1 MVSLKLFYGLPLQP
15 SRENVQLFDFSR
27 QILICITP
35 ATLLFSSVKI
45 DVGCL
50 SSEFS
55 RAMMSASTGSEG
67 LSSTAV
73 GGGGEAAAASL
84 SSLATAIAERQ
95 QTGTT
100 SIRANCMT

>member
-1 MVSLKLFYGLPLQP
+1 VL
-15 SRENVQLFDFSR
+15 
-27 QILICITP
+27 
-35 ATLLFSSVKI
+35 KI

-73 GGGGEAAAASL
+73 GGGGEAAASL

-95 QTGTT
+95 QTGMT
-100 SIRANCMT
+100 SALG

>member
-1 MVSLKLFYGLPLQP
+1 ML
-15 SRENVQLFDFSR
+15 
-27 QILICITP
+27 
-35 ATLLFSSVKI
+35 KI
-45 DVGCL
+45 DVGWL
-50 SSEFS
+50 FSEFS

-73 GGGGEAAAASL
+73 GGGGEAAASASL

-100 SIRANCMT
+100 SARVNCMNRP

>member
-1 MVSLKLFYGLPLQP
+1 MLSLQLYYGLPLHP
-15 SRENVQLFDFSR
+15 SRENVHLLDFNRNKSGSE
-27 QILICITP
+27 TP
-35 ATLLFSSVKI
+35 LLPCYLQMLKI
-45 DVGCL
+45 YVGWL

-67 LSSTAV
+67 LSATAV
-73 GGGGEAAAASL
+73 GGGGEAAASL

-100 SIRANCMT
+100 SAPG

>member
-1 MVSLKLFYGLPLQP
+1 VDFPAAGKASSLQEKTSSPLISQ
-15 SRENVQLFDFSR
+15 FSR
-27 QILICITP
+27 IKFGSERIRRT
-35 ATLLFSSVKI
+35 SVYRYWL
-45 DVGCL
+45 C
-50 SSEFS
+50 SEFS

-73 GGGGEAAAASL
+73 GGGGEAAASASL

-100 SIRANCMT
+100 STLG